1 MAEGRPAMEQRQV
14 LVNAI
19 ASTAGGGRTYL
30 RQVLP
35 RLAARAG
42 RSEHFTVLVPAS
54 MAEEYRVLLRGT
66 GGGVTIEPGPV
77 GGVARR
83 WWWEQT
89 GLRDRMVTGRY
100 DLLLSLGNLGLLRS
114 PAPQILFNRSDLLF
128 SRRFRQDLRERGEWR
143 MWLENQVRLAL
154 ASLSIRRATL
164 NLTPTRAFADRIRE
178 IRWLREVRFEALS
191 FGVDRDRF
199 QELPDEKSG
208 PPPAWWSQVAPQPG
222 VRRLLYVSH
231 YNYFRNFEALLR
243 ALPAIRDGLA
253 RATGEKV
260 ELILT
265 TKLERGAVYGGYDA
279 TGAAGLVDQLGIG
292 SAVRMLGEVPW
303 EELRWLYRS
312 ADLFVCPSYAESFG
326 HPLVEAMASGLPV
339 LSADLPVHREVCG
352 DAAGYFSL
360 DEEGSLA
367 ERAIA
372 LLLDGGERER
382 MAASGRLRVA
392 RLFSW
397 DDHVERLLGLIR
409 EILSAKPGKRRGEES

>member
-1 MAEGRPAMEQRQV
+1 VEERQV

-35 RLAARAG
+35 RLAERALRG
-42 RSEHFTVLVPAS
+42 ERFTVLVPAS
-54 MAEEYRVLLRGT
+54 MAEEYRVSLRETRGA
-66 GGGVTIEPGPV
+66 VTIEPGPV
-77 GGVARR
+77 AGVAGR

-89 GLRDRMVTGRY
+89 GLRERIVEGRY

-114 PAPQILFNRSDLLF
+114 PVPQILFNRSDLLF
-128 SRRFRQDLRERGEWR
+128 SRRFRQDLRERGEWK
-143 MWLENQVRLAL
+143 MWLENQARLAL

-178 IRWLREVRFEALS
+178 IGWLREERFEALP

-199 QELPDEKSG
+199 CDQLEEKSG

-222 VRRLLYVSH
+222 TRRLLYVSH
-231 YNYFRNFEALLR
+231 YNYFRNFETLLR
-243 ALPAIRDGLA
+243 ALPEMNELA
-253 RATGEKV
+253 GRASGERV

-265 TKLERGAVYGGYDA
+265 TKLERGSVYGGYNA
-279 TGAAGLVDQLGIG
+279 TGAAELVDRLGIG

-352 DAAGYFSL
+352 EAARYFSL
-360 DEEGSLA
+360 DAEGSLA

-372 LLLDGGERER
+372 LLLDRGERER
-382 MAASGRLRVA
+382 MAATGRERIA
-392 RLFSW
+392 SLFSW
-397 DDHVERLLGLIR
+397 DEHVERLLRLIR
-409 EILSAKPGKRRGEES
+409 EILSAQSGKRRGAES

>member
-1 MAEGRPAMEQRQV
+1 MVEQRQV

-35 RLAARAG
+35 RLAARAE
-42 RSEHFTVLVPAS
+42 RSERLTVLVPAS
-54 MAEEYRVLLRGT
+54 MVEEYRASLRET
-66 GGGVTIEPGPV
+66 GGVVTIEPGPV

-89 GLRDRMVTGRY
+89 RLRDRIIEGRY

-114 PAPQILFNRSDLLF
+114 PVPQILFSRSDLLF

-143 MWLENQVRLAL
+143 MWLENQLRFGL

-164 NLTPTRAFADRIRE
+164 NLTPTQAFADRIRE
-178 IRWLREVRFEALS
+178 VSWLRKERFEVLP

-199 QELPDEKSG
+199 EALPEGESVA
-208 PPPAWWSQVAPQPG
+208 PPAWWSQAAPRPG

-243 ALPAIRDGLA
+243 ALPAIREGLA
-253 RATGEKV
+253 RTSGEQV

-279 TGAAGLVDQLGIG
+279 TGAAELIDRLGIR

-303 EELRWLYRS
+303 EELKRLYRS

-352 DAAGYFSL
+352 EAARYFSL
-360 DEEGSLA
+360 DAEGSLA

-372 LLLDGGERER
+372 LLLDRGERER
-382 MAASGRLRVA
+382 MAASGRERVA
-392 RLFSW
+392 SLFSW
-397 DDHVERLLGLIR
+397 DEHVERLLWLIR
-409 EILSAKPGKRRGEES
+409 EILSAQSGKRRGEES